1 MRKFQYLVTLDIDD
15 AHIEACVAENPNL
28 VVDELK
34 GVDEED
40 IVTSMAEKLLAE
52 AMQETLTEGLG
63 DAGLSKVSVL
73 FAGEVK

>member
-15 AHIEACVAENPNL
+15 DHVEAAVADRPDL
-28 VVDELK
+28 LVDELK
-34 GVDEED
+34 GVDQGD
-40 IVTSMAEKLLAE
+40 VVTSMAEKLLAE
-52 AMQETLTEGLG
+52 AMQETLEEGLG